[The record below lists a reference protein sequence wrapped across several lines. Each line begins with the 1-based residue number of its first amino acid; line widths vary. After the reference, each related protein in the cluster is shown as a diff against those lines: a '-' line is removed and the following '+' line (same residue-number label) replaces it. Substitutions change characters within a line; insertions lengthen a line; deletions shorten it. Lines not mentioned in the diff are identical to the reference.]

1 MKKTYM
7 QPLTNVVKIEVQQ
20 LMAGSITTEG
30 NTATGTVSNEEYN
43 GTFRSNSGS
52 FWDDDD

>member
-1 MKKTYM
+1 M